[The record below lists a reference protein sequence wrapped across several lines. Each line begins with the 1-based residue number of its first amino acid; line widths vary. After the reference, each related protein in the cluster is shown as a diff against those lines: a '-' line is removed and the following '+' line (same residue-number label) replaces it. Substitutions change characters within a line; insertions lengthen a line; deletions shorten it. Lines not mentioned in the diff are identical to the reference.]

1 MDIFSNL
8 SIYYVIGA
16 ALVLLGII
24 GFIVVTATSEISKK
38 RLIKKLS
45 RDY

>member
-1 MDIFSNL
+1 MDFLSNL
-8 SIYYVIGA
+8 NIYYIIGA